1 MYDNDDEV
9 VKNGDYFIQDSND
22 YPKYNY
28 DAKVNDDMVDDE

>member
-22 YPKYNY
+22 DSKYNY
-28 DAKVNDDMVDDE
+28 YAKVNDDMLDDE